1 MSPKSNAPS
10 IKIVTNATDTTH
22 PRLHIRCIRDFI
34 RIAIRPGSTQHKDRW
49 HEAGK
54 ELEAVHRSDRGLPER
69 FSTNKKAARRS
80 VPPKSVRFTSTISKT
95 TSRYFFV

>member
-1 MSPKSNAPS
+1 VISSELRSA
-10 IKIVTNATDTTH
+10 
-22 PRLHIRCIRDFI
+22 L
-34 RIAIRPGSTQHKDRW
+34 AINQHKDRW

-80 VPPKSVRFTSTISKT
+80 VPPKSVRLTNMLE
-95 TSRYFFV
+95 